1 MDPLNKLLYCLMLS
15 NRDDI
20 GKIESYAKYTTLE
33 DQRTLGIGMAEK
45 FQVGSNS
52 GPEILL
58 EYISNKE
65 KYIKIMKKR
74 FEKIEKHFNEVK
86 NGR

>member
-1 MDPLNKLLYCLMLS
+1 MDPLNKLLYCLVLS
-15 NRDDI
+15 NCNDL

-33 DQRTLGIGMAEK
+33 DQRTLAIGMAEK
-45 FQVGSNS
+45 FYVRDNNS
-52 GPEILL
+52 PEILL
-58 EYISNKE
+58 KYILNKE